1 MSKFV
6 DKLAGALGFSTAE
19 EEYDELYD
27 IYDDYITKTK
37 GGTCSIGT
45 SC

>member
-19 EEYDELYD
+19 EEYDQYE
-27 IYDDYITKTK
+27 DDYE
-37 GGTCSIGT
+37 
-45 SC
+45 